1 MTRKTITRRQLL
13 RRSAAA
19 IVASGAL
26 TFGYT
31 WRIEPHW
38 VQIVR
43 RTLPIEQLP
52 DTLLGKTLIQIS
64 DLHIGPVVDD
74 DYMAAALRKVSSLN
88 ADILAIT
95 GDFMT
100 CRGSEQLDH
109 TMRILDANLRPAKL
123 ATIGILGN
131 HDYSASWQDDVVANR
146 LTRRLNDSGVRMLR
160 NQLLDIGGLQVV
172 GVDEF
177 WSDNFNPRVPIDQLD
192 PARAKLALCHNP
204 DGMDLPGAWT
214 GYQGWILAGHTH
226 GGQCKPPFFDPPV
239 TPVKNK
245 RYTSGEFDLF
255 DGRRLYINRGLGY
268 LHRVRFNARPEIT
281 VFELTRAT

>member
-1 MTRKTITRRQLL
+1 MTRKRITRRQLL
-13 RRSAAA
+13 RRTAAA
-19 IVASGAL
+19 VVASGGL

-38 VQIVR
+38 VQVVR

-52 DTLLGKTLIQIS
+52 DAMIGKTLIQIS
-64 DLHIGPVVDD
+64 DLHIGPIVDD
-74 DYMAAALRKVSSLN
+74 DYMGATLRKVSSLN

-100 CRGSEQLDH
+100 
-109 TMRILDANLRPAKL
+109 KL
-123 ATIGILGN
+123 ATIGIVGN
-131 HDYSASWQDDVVANR
+131 HDYSASWNNNAVADR
-146 LTRRLNDSGVRMLR
+146 LARRLNDSGVRMLR
-160 NQLLDIGGLQVV
+160 NQLLDIGGLQIV

-177 WSDNFNPRVPIDQLD
+177 WSDNFNPRIPIDQLD
-192 PARAKLALCHNP
+192 PTRAKLALCHNP
-204 DGMDLPGAWT
+204 DGMDVPGAWT
-214 GYQGWILAGHTH
+214 GYKGWILAGHTH

>member
-1 MTRKTITRRQLL
+1 MSRKTITRRQLL

-74 DYMAAALRKVSSLN
+74 DYMAAALRKGSSLN

-109 TMRILDANLRPAKL
+109 TMRILNANLRPAKL

-146 LTRRLNDSGVRMLR
+146 LTRRLNGSG
-160 NQLLDIGGLQVV
+160 
-172 GVDEF
+172 
-177 WSDNFNPRVPIDQLD
+177 
-192 PARAKLALCHNP
+192 
-204 DGMDLPGAWT
+204 
-214 GYQGWILAGHTH
+214 
-226 GGQCKPPFFDPPV
+226 
-239 TPVKNK
+239 
-245 RYTSGEFDLF
+245 
-255 DGRRLYINRGLGY
+255 
-268 LHRVRFNARPEIT
+268 
-281 VFELTRAT
+281 